1 MSLFLVESVP
11 PRSHGREEVRQALD
25 RVAEAARAARADLL
39 EVQVAEDLS
48 KVFAILEAGDLEA
61 ARKVFL
67 AGGLPVNL
75 VKPVRLVGQDPEAA
89 RRSRGHVDY
98 VVEWNF
104 PPGLTMEAYLQR
116 KQASAPKYAEVPE
129 VRFLR
134 TYVCEDMTKCICFY
148 DAEQLQAVLRARQVV
163 GAPVDAVTRVTAG
176 DAQGASAPGGEAGTN
191 PRSAVGEDR

>member
-1 MSLFLVESVP
+1 
-11 PRSHGREEVRQALD
+11 
-25 RVAEAARAARADLL
+25 L
-39 EVQVAEDLS
+39 EGA
-48 KVFAILEAGDLEA
+48 K
-61 ARKVFL
+61 KVFL
-67 AGGLPVNL
+67 ASGLPVNL

-104 PPGLTMEAYLQR
+104 PPGLTMDAYLQR
-116 KQASAPKYAEVPE
+116 KQANAPKYAEVPE

-163 GAPVDAVTRVTAG
+163 GAPVDAVTRVQPADAAG
-176 DAQGASAPGGEAGTN
+176 PSAPGGQAGTT
-191 PRSAVGEDR
+191 PQTAAGGDR